1 MKIAIIGRTETL
13 FETAL
18 LFLEKGYEI
27 PLIVSAKEA
36 PEYTKTADD
45 FENLA
50 SEINAVFIKTARISN
65 AGNVKKIRELEKI
78 DIGISMN
85 YISVISQEIIDS
97 FSLGILNA
105 HGGDL
110 PKYRGNACQAWAIIN
125 KEEKV
130 GLCIHKMIGGELDS
144 GDIITREY
152 LPIDINT
159 KIGEIQKWMGEI
171 IPEMFLDSVKN
182 LEDDPNYV
190 LEVQSKNPK
199 DALRCYPRIPSD
211 GKINWQDSN
220 ETVLRLINA
229 SSEPYAGAFCSYNE
243 KNIIIREAELF
254 KDEENYSAVS
264 GQISQINSDGSIIVI
279 CGQGKLKIKE
289 IEIEGNR
296 MPPAQLIKS
305 IRSRLT

>member
-50 SEINAVFIKTARISN
+50 SEINAVFIKTARIST

-85 YISVISQEIIDS
+85 YISVISQEVTDS

-110 PKYRGNACQAWAIIN
+110 PKYRGNACQAWALIN

-144 GDIITREY
+144 GEIIAREY

-243 KNIIIREAELF
+243 KKIIIRDAELF